1 MSNSD
6 IPEKYKLEWFKVPQ
20 NVKDIAEHYLVERKK
35 LKKSQRGAFT
45 PKDAANYNAEQAKAG
60 KETHLGSGHQRA
72 VTLVN
77 DEYIKPK
84 TIRRMKAFFDR
95 HSVYKRDGY
104 HTYKET
110 IKKVKDKKNEDKII
124 EVKIKIPSKS
134 LQSWWSWGGDPGYE
148 WAKNVVAKM
157 NEIDEKD
164 KKSKKTISEHIDSLV
179 EKYFFGEVPSLKE
192 TKTLLNKVN
201 KLQK

>member
-20 NVKDIAEHYLVERKK
+20 GVKDIAEQYLKIRKT
-35 LKKSQRGAFT
+35 LPKSSRGAFT

-60 KETHLGSGHQRA
+60 KTTHLGSGHQRA

-104 HTYKET
+104 HTYKEITKKIKDKEVT
-110 IKKVKDKKNEDKII
+110 IKV
-124 EVKIKIPSKS
+124 PSKS

-164 KKSKKTISEHIDSLV
+164 KKSKKTISEHIDDLV

>member
-6 IPEKYKLEWFKVPQ
+6 IPEKYELSWFKVPQ
-20 NVKDIAEHYLVERKK
+20 SVKDIAEHYLKVRKTLPK
-35 LKKSQRGAFT
+35 TYRGAFT
-45 PKDAANYNAEQAKAG
+45 PKDAANYNAEQAKSG
-60 KETHLGSGHQRA
+60 KTTHLGSGHQRA
-72 VTLVN
+72 VNLVN
-77 DEYIKPK
+77 DDYIKPK

-95 HSVYKRDGY
+95 HSVYKKDGY
-104 HTYKET
+104 HTYKEITKKIKDKEVT
-110 IKKVKDKKNEDKII
+110 IKV
-124 EVKIKIPSKS
+124 PSKS

-157 NEIDEKD
+157 NEIDDKE
-164 KKSKKTISEHIDSLV
+164 KKSKKTISEHIDALV